1 MYVKQFF
8 TFLERSSTFIIALF
22 RVIYR
27 SKSSDVFSKKGVLLQ
42 VRSTFT
48 EEFICGTFAWMF
60 SCKLSNYSYNAFLEK
75 HFWMTASVYM
85 KVNTACAYRHS
96 PVQS

>member
-1 MYVKQFF
+1 MYIKQFF
-8 TFLERSSTFIIALF
+8 NFLERTSTFIISLF

-27 SKSSDVFSKKGVLLQ
+27 SSSSDVFTKKGFLLQ
-42 VRSTFT
+42 VRSIFT
-48 EEFICGTFAWMF
+48 EEFPRGTFAWMF
-60 SCKLSNYSYNAFLEK
+60 ICKLSNYSYNTFLEK
-75 HFWMTASVYM
+75 HLWMTGSVYM

>member
-1 MYVKQFF
+1 MYIKQFF
-8 TFLERSSTFIIALF
+8 NFLERTSTFIISLF

-27 SKSSDVFSKKGVLLQ
+27 SSSSDVFNKKGILLQ
-42 VRSTFT
+42 VRSIFT

-60 SCKLSNYSYNAFLEK
+60 SCKLSNYLHNVFLEK

-85 KVNTACAYRHS
+85 KANTAC
-96 PVQS
+96 V

>member
-27 SKSSDVFSKKGVLLQ
+27 SSSSDVFSKKGVLLQ
-42 VRSTFT
+42 VRSV
-48 EEFICGTFAWMF
+48 FIEAYICRTFAWMF

-75 HFWMTASVYM
+75 HLWMTASVYM